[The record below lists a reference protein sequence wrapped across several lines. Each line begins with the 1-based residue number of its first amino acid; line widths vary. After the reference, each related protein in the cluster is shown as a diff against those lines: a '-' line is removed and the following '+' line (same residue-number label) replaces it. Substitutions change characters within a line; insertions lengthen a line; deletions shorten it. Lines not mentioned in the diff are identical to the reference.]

1 MTTELAHYDAMR
13 RELALAHE
21 IDEVK
26 AIHDKA
32 IAFEMY
38 CRQAKDFQN
47 EIRACEIRLRAERKC
62 GERLREQEK
71 GKGGGDNQSKEKH
84 SRPNNKSAFSETKEK
99 AHITDEQARRWQ
111 KLAEVPEDQ
120 FEATFSKPVETRR
133 EIPSTNGI
141 IRANGKPKEKPVD
154 DGALWLWG
162 RLLDFE
168 RQGLLDRDPNE
179 VCQTMLPHMRET
191 VLEMAPRVAAW
202 LQRITD
208 VQENS

>member
-62 GERLREQEK
+62 GERLREQERS
-71 GKGGGDNQSKEKH
+71 KGGPVSQKIDAPPKGS
-84 SRPNNKSAFSETKEK
+84 SRYKETKD
-99 AHITDEQARRWQ
+99 AAGITDKQAERWQ
-111 KLAEVPEDQ
+111 KLADVPEDQ
-120 FEATFSKPVETRR
+120 FEATFAKPAETRR